1 MDRKR
6 ALGRGL
12 KALMPDA
19 PQARAGFVEADIDQ
33 LQANPNQPRC
43 QFDDDALAALA
54 ASIREHGVLQP
65 LLVSEEGVGRYRIL
79 AGERRWRAARRAG
92 LSRVPVVIRE
102 RVDEAEA
109 FELALVENLQR
120 RDLTPMEEARA
131 YENLRTERGLSQAAI
146 AERVGFDRS
155 TVANALRLLKLPT
168 EIQAFVEDG
177 RLSAGHARTLLSFG
191 TDTQMRAWAEKA
203 VAEGL
208 SVRHLE
214 LEAAAERGSA
224 DAAAGKRRRGK
235 LQTQDP
241 NLRAAEEKLARAI
254 GAPVEIKSR
263 GKTNNIVIKCKNKK
277 DLMRIYDLVVGGFY
291 GARK

>member
-1 MDRKR
+1 MDKKR

-19 PQARAGFVEADIDQ
+19 PQARAGFIEADIEQ
-33 LQANPNQPRC
+33 LQANPNQPRIR
-43 QFDDDALAALA
+43 FDDEALAALA

-109 FELALVENLQR
+109 FELALIENLQR

-131 YENLRTERGLSQAAI
+131 YENLRTVRGLSQAAI

-168 EIQAFVEDG
+168 EIQALVEDG
-177 RLSAGHARTLLSFG
+177 RLSAGHARALLSFR
-191 TDTQMRAWAEKA
+191 TDAQMRRVGGERRSQR
-203 VAEGL
+203 GCR
-208 SVRHLE
+208 VRHLE
-214 LEAAAERGSA
+214 RAAAANEKRPAPRQRSAVAESNNPKIQTFERQ
-224 DAAAGKRRRGK
+224 RRS
-235 LQTQDP
+235 
-241 NLRAAEEKLARAI
+241 
-254 GAPVEIKSR
+254 SR
-263 GKTNNIVIKCKNKK
+263 GRLAPQWRSRATERPAN
-277 DLMRIYDLVVGGFY
+277 R
-291 GARK
+291 R